1 LISDE
6 NLAQLRA
13 LIETILDEKLAKY
26 EIRKKPPEDIS
37 EKRRAAAMAML
48 AKRAERAIAEQMLP
62 PKKLNGHAHSR
73 ANAEQMLAPERVSKR
88 KQSFVLPEWLEA
100 NRDVWDAW
108 VEARTRSKHPPTS
121 WAKNLAVAKLER
133 MRDDGH
139 NVRRLLADAAFNNWQ
154 SFYVKE

>member
-1 LISDE
+1 MISNE

-13 LIETILDEKLAKY
+13 LIESILDEKLAKY
-26 EIRKKPPEDIS
+26 EIRKKPPEDIT
-37 EKRRAAAMAML
+37 EKRRAAARAML

-62 PKKLNGHAHSR
+62 HKKLNGHAHPR
-73 ANAEQMLAPERVSKR
+73 ANAEQKVSKR
-88 KQSFVLPEWLEA
+88 KQPFDLPEWLEP

-108 VEARTRSKHPPTS
+108 VEARTSSKHPPTS